1 MQQGRRACIVVGAVG
16 AKTALLAVC
25 EGDVRE
31 VLRHR
36 PELDRDAAKRFA
48 ERLTGRAL
56 EGAEDGTL
64 GEDSNPADGVLFA
77 LSLPCLEILCDCSV
91 AVDNLSTLPAR
102 FTRVPNRRVVV
113 HAMHSVVDWFALGV
127 WDGGALSVSPGQ
139 GVIEDVGAHLPF
151 EAPFWAG
158 EHPVDEDGDQD
169 GENSYP
175 PPFHPLELGE
185 EALHAFLGCRL
196 EGAPTE
202 IDPFEVQ
209 MAGFRVVRGRSFVE
223 RVRGWLD

>member
-1 MQQGRRACIVVGAVG
+1 VVGAVG
-16 AKTALLAVC
+16 AKTALLA
-25 EGDVRE
+25 
-31 VLRHR
+31 
-36 PELDRDAAKRFA
+36 
-48 ERLTGRAL
+48 
-56 EGAEDGTL
+56 
-64 GEDSNPADGVLFA
+64 
-77 LSLPCLEILCDCSV
+77 PCLEILCDCSV

-102 FTRVPNRRVVV
+102 LIRVPNRRVVV

-127 WDGGALSVSPGQ
+127 WDGGTLVGALSVSPGQ

-158 EHPVDEDGDQD
+158 EHPVDEDGDED

-175 PPFHPLELGE
+175 VPFHPLELGE
-185 EALHAFLGCRL
+185 EALHAFLGFRL

-223 RVRGWLD
+223 RVRGWLG